1 MRDREVQRH
10 EFLLRNRHRAG
21 LFFAQLVHMRPDA
34 THILSIAIAA
44 LLIGSAPAAQAVM
57 YRWIDAE
64 GSVTYSNTPPT
75 DPGQVRDLTKIED
88 MSMVPADKRPKE
100 AGATDKEKGSGGS
113 AAAQPGAGKPAK
125 SDLAPSRTE
134 PLPRNA
140 DVPVTLRDMQALP
153 RESTVAKPEPSTLPR
168 EPRAVQRESESAP
181 PVTRGVQ
188 AEAVRD
194 PCLRSA
200 DPKCHERNKD
210 RYHPYLG
217 YAPGT
222 MRPAAAPAV
231 GASSGSG
238 AGGAVG
244 GAIRR

>member
-1 MRDREVQRH
+1 
-10 EFLLRNRHRAG
+10 
-21 LFFAQLVHMRPDA
+21 MRPD
-34 THILSIAIAA
+34 TTFILSIAIAA
-44 LLIGSAPAAQAVM
+44 LLIGSAPAARAVM
-57 YRWIDAE
+57 YKWIDAE

-75 DPGQVRDLTKIED
+75 DPGQVKDLTRIED
-88 MSMVPADKRPKE
+88 MSTVPADKRPKE
-100 AGATDKEKGSGGS
+100 ASTTDREKGSDGS
-113 AAAQPGAGKPAK
+113 AVAKPGAAESAK
-125 SDLAPSRTE
+125 SAPPSARTE

-140 DVPVTLRDMQALP
+140 DAPVTLRDMQALP
-153 RESTVAKPEPSTLPR
+153 REATVVKPEPATLPR
-168 EPRAVQRESESAP
+168 VESAP

-217 YAPGT
+217 YSPST
-222 MRPAAAPAV
+222 TQPMLPPAV
-231 GASSGSG
+231 GASSAAG

-244 GAIRR
+244 GSVRR